1 MGKNESKNDVVVIQ
15 LDRPREVR
23 FGHKALK
30 KLTALTGKDLENF
43 DFDGADL
50 GELEK
55 IMLIGLEYDARKNN
69 EVLKLEDMEDL
80 LDQAPKFS
88 EIMEKMQ
95 EAFEAAF
102 GSAEDDGKNAQGI
115 AEKSQ

>member
-1 MGKNESKNDVVVIQ
+1 MPDKNDKNDVVIIN

-30 KLTALTGKDLENF
+30 KMMAVTGQNLENF
-43 DFDGADL
+43 EFEGTDL

-55 IMLIGLEYDARKNN
+55 IMLIGLEYDARRHN

-80 LDQAPKFS
+80 LDQAPSFS
-88 EIMEKMQ
+88 EIMQKMQ
-95 EAFEAAF
+95 QAFEAAF
-102 GSAEDDGKNAQGI
+102 GTVEVDEKNDQRI